1 LKSNISEILPP
12 GRFLFSGDLIMLKSP
27 ARIQSSK
34 DEVSKLK
41 KPISKRGLSIRG
53 TRAINVGEMK
63 AIA

>member
-1 LKSNISEILPP
+1 
-12 GRFLFSGDLIMLKSP
+12 MLKSL

-41 KPISKRGLSIRG
+41 KPINKRGLSIRG